1 MFLGRRLMPVAL
13 VAAMVMCALAECDA
27 EAEETALTF
36 PITLEGAVLAVEG
49 LSFDEFVDESYRILL
64 LRDPDSLWY
73 SAGAGARD
81 LGLTDMVTF
90 TDVSLDGLETTRQ
103 IVQAFLDQLL
113 TYDKATLSP
122 DQIITFDSFSWI
134 LNDRLEMAEYPFWSI
149 CIGPSMYGLQSRVND
164 LLANLPIESL
174 EDAEAYIQR
183 LEGVDEWFAQ
193 LIGTLSSREAAGII
207 PPNYELEMSIMLLE
221 NDLLGMTGV
230 NVADPEALPAYTFLQ
245 EKLPAVPDLTD
256 QQQQTL
262 LALASDA
269 VRDHVIPGFQALRDH
284 FVQLQSQSGDIL
296 GVSRYDNG
304 EDYFGMLVRHHTT
317 SDITVD
323 EVYQLG
329 LQEVARLQDEMRSF
343 AESELGWPASLSMTQ
358 MNSRLDGAKL
368 PLLQGEDLLAE
379 FERLLAETDAVMD
392 EAFSVRPTAG
402 VEVRVDPEG
411 CPACYSQPGTI
422 SDDMGYMMT
431 TLVNLGAYTMYD
443 DPVLVHHESIPGHH
457 YQIALAMDLDVPLLQ
472 AGTFREDL
480 YYLHPKLQAFSEGW
494 ALYAERL
501 AVDLGL
507 YDEDPISY
515 LLSLRLWLSRTAR
528 LVVQAGLHTQGWTWD
543 EVVAYLREAVG
554 FDERPNRQLFHI
566 SYPGQ
571 ACSYSV
577 FSLFVLDIR
586 QRAMDELGDKFDLK
600 AFHWELLRHGII
612 PLQVLEGV
620 MEDWIDEMSQ
630 S

>member
-1 MFLGRRLMPVAL
+1 MSVAL
-13 VAAMVMCALAECDA
+13 VAAMVMCALAVYESDA
-27 EAEETALTF
+27 TGASPSPGTLQEAL
-36 PITLEGAVLAVEG
+36 LAVQDLE
-49 LSFDEFVDESYRILL
+49 FDEFVDESYRILL

-73 SAGAGARD
+73 GMGANARD
-81 LGLTDMVTF
+81 FGLTDLATF
-90 TDVSLDGLETTRQ
+90 TDMSLEGLDMTRQ
-103 IVQAFLDQLL
+103 LEEAFRDLLLAFDRESLSSDQAI
-113 TYDKATLSP
+113 TYDSYL
-122 DQIITFDSFSWI
+122 WI
-134 LNDRLEMAEYPFWSI
+134 LNERLEMATYPYWNI
-149 CIGPSMYGLQSRVND
+149 CIGPSMYGLQGRLND
-164 LLANLPIESL
+164 LLAQLPVDSL
-174 EDAEAYIQR
+174 EDAEAYVRR
-183 LEGVDEWFAQ
+183 LQGVDEWFVQWIDA
-193 LIGTLSSREAAGII
+193 LSSREAAGVI
-207 PPNYELEMSIMLLE
+207 PPQYELDMSIMLLDE
-221 NDLLGMTGV
+221 DLLGGGGESP
-230 NVADPEALPAYTFLQ
+230 DPESLPSYLLL
-245 EKLPAVPDLTD
+245 EDKLADIPDLTTE
-256 QQQQTL
+256 QRQSVL
-262 LALASDA
+262 GLAQDA
-269 VRDHVIPGFQALRDH
+269 VRDHVIPGFQALREH
-284 FVQLQSQSGDIL
+284 FTDLLALAGNEIS
-296 GVSRYDNG
+296 VSRYDNG
-304 EDYFGMLVRHHTT
+304 DDYFEMLVRHHTT

-379 FERLLAETDAVMD
+379 FARLLAETDSVMD

-528 LVVQAGLHTQGWTWD
+528 LVVQAGLHAQGWTWD